1 MKNRTLSLLI
11 STALTLPS
19 LAMAAPETT
28 AAVDMQDP
36 ATATT
41 FETEVGAT
49 NNESVSNQSSPFQ
62 ISETQRI
69 SKASVNSNA
78 NQQLMASAPQ
88 AQQQAMLLEKD
99 AMQNPQESMQAR
111 QQAMQQAR
119 QQAMQ
124 DLEEA
129 MQQQDMLDE
138 EDLLESEEDDQ

>member
-19 LAMAAPETT
+19 LATAAPETT

-41 FETEVGAT
+41 LETKVGAT
-49 NNESVSNQSSPFQ
+49 DNESVSNQSSPFQ

-99 AMQNPQESMQAR
+99 AMQNPQEPMQAQ
-111 QQAMQQAR
+111 QQAMQQAQ

-124 DLEEA
+124 DPEEA

-138 EDLLESEEDDQ
+138 EDLLESEQDDQ